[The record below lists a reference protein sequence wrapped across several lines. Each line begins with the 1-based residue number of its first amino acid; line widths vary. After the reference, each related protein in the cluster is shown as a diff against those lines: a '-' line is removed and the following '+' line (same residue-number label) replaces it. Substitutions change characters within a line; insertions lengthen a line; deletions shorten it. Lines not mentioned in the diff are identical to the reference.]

1 MVARHLSSL
10 VSLAL
15 LFILTGCPAR
25 HHAQDVQSGLEGDR
39 LTVGN
44 VQREIHKGM
53 SGSEVAEALGSPNV
67 VSTDEAG
74 REVWVYDKFAT
85 DVVASGSSW
94 SIFGLGGGFGHSGAG
109 GGGIGAGGSAARGGF
124 SQTMK
129 SRFSPPARGRC
140 RTWALR
146 LRTAGRNSA

>member
-1 MVARHLSSL
+1 MVGKYSPPFISFVL
-10 VSLAL
+10 VFL
-15 LFILTGCPAR
+15 LTGCPAR
-25 HHAQDVQSGLEGDR
+25 YHAQDAQSGLEGDR

-53 SGSEVAEALGSPNV
+53 SGSEVLEALGSPNV

-94 SIFGLGGGFGHSGAG
+94 SIFGLGGGFGNSGAG
-109 GGGIGAGGSAARGGF
+109 GGGIGAGGSAGASST
-124 SQTMK
+124 SQRTLTIIIK
-129 SRFSPPARGRC
+129 FDQEKKVRDFAYHSSRF
-140 RTWALR
+140 
-146 LRTAGRNSA
+146 

>member
-1 MVARHLSSL
+1 MVAKYSPPFI
-10 VSLAL
+10 SLAL
-15 LFILTGCPAR
+15 VVLLTGCSAR

-53 SGSEVAEALGSPNV
+53 SGSEVLETLGSPNV

-94 SIFGLGGGFGHSGAG
+94 SIFGLGGGFGNSGAG
-109 GGGIGAGGSAARGGF
+109 GGGIGAGGSAGAAST
-124 SQTMK
+124 SQRTLTIIIK
-129 SRFSPPARGRC
+129 FDQEKKVRDFAYHASRF
-140 RTWALR
+140 
-146 LRTAGRNSA
+146 

>member
-1 MVARHLSSL
+1 MVAKYSPPFIL
-10 VSLAL
+10 LAL
-15 LFILTGCPAR
+15 VVLLTGCSAR

-53 SGSEVAEALGSPNV
+53 SGSEVLETLGSPNV

-94 SIFGLGGGFGHSGAG
+94 SIFGLGGGFGNSGAG
-109 GGGIGAGGSAARGGF
+109 GGGIGAGGSAGAAST
-124 SQTMK
+124 SQRTLTVIVK
-129 SRFSPPARGRC
+129 FDENKKVRDFAYHSSRF
-140 RTWALR
+140 
-146 LRTAGRNSA
+146 